1 MLGAAETLGCK
12 VLLADRKRARL
23 YTLLRSLDVGMV
35 EVRDERRGREIRQ
48 KPTVII

>member
-1 MLGAAETLGCK
+1 MLGAAETLGWK

-35 EVRDERRGREIRQ
+35 EVRDERTGREISQ

>member
-1 MLGAAETLGCK
+1 MLGAVETLRWK

-35 EVRDERRGREIRQ
+35 EVRDERRGREISQ
-48 KPTVII
+48 KPTVIV

>member
-1 MLGAAETLGCK
+1 MLGAAETLGWK

-23 YTLLRSLDVGMV
+23 YTLLMSLDVGMV
-35 EVRDERRGREIRQ
+35 EVRDERTGREISQ